1 MGENTQVGAVFLSL
15 SVDEENSRIK
25 ERNSLEDEDK
35 VLSTHTVSL
44 ANIDNIKRNMSQAS
58 EDRHEKYDHFDNMIV
73 GSPGRLNLKAIYKS
87 SPSLKSCN
95 LQMTPRRSSDI
106 SFRNLNSIAQNLVTP
121 KSKWLYSPFSGGRKK
136 KIQTE
141 IPYKVEFSVFR
152 PVRDVMPIQNEKDFQ
167 NILQGLAEKYLPG
180 CACFYWNE
188 YDFSEVVDDVNYYI
202 EDENLFPERILK
214 GSSGSYFAYSRNA
227 EEEDSIY
234 KIGVFKPK
242 DEEPYGPLSPKWT
255 KWLHRTFFPCCF
267 GRSCLIPNL
276 GYVSEAAACL
286 LDRRLLSH
294 IVPHTEI
301 IELRAPTF
309 YYHYWDRQ
317 KEFSKLPKKI
327 GSLQCFL
334 HGFVDADTWFK
345 HFSFPTDI
353 SHLPQSSDVLLS
365 PNELVSD
372 SNFKWSKDILK
383 QFREELDKLVILD
396 FIMRN
401 TDRGLDNWM
410 IKLVWLEKE
419 NHKTYRK
426 VSPFLKIGAIDSGL
440 AFPWKYPDE
449 WRSFPFGWLF
459 LPLSLIGQPFSIE
472 TRKHYLS
479 LLTSACWWEKTV
491 MELKKIFMKDTDFKE
506 RMWRKQLAFLK
517 GQAFNVVEI
526 LKIPHTGPL
535 ELTRTENLL
544 ILDEFMSAPILV
556 NNNVMN
562 NAISSSIYDLENTPK
577 VNDHDNVNNDIH
589 DATDISPLLPN
600 KVNPSKNHKNLNISG
615 FEYNISCD
623 NEPTRNTCETNVRE
637 VVIERL
643 VKVKK
648 KPPLLT
654 WC

>member
-1 MGENTQVGAVFLSL
+1 MEENTHLAVVSLNLSIN
-15 SVDEENSRIK
+15 EEKSRIK
-25 ERNSLEDEDK
+25 ERCVVEDERET
-35 VLSTHTVSL
+35 LSTHTVSP
-44 ANIDNIKRNMSQAS
+44 ANIDRIKRSMSQDS
-58 EDRHEKYDHFDNMIV
+58 EDKFERYDHFNNMIID
-73 GSPGRLNLKAIYKS
+73 SSECLNSKAIYKS
-87 SPSLKSCN
+87 SPSLKSFK
-95 LQMTPRRSSDI
+95 LQVTPRRLSDV
-106 SFRNLNSIAQNLVTP
+106 SYRNVNSITQNLVAPT
-121 KSKWLYSPFSGGRKK
+121 SKWLYSPFSGGRKK
-136 KIQTE
+136 KIE
-141 IPYKVEFSVFR
+141 ADVPYKVEFSVFR
-152 PVRDVMPIQNEKDFQ
+152 PLRDVIPIKNEKEFQ
-167 NILQGLAEKYLPG
+167 NLQKLFVEKCPPA
-180 CACFYWNE
+180 CACFYWSQD
-188 YDFSEVVDDVNYYI
+188 DFAEVVADVNYYI

-214 GSSGSYFAYSRNA
+214 GSSGSYFVYSRKFPY
-227 EEEDSIY
+227 EFQSSVY

-276 GYVSEAAACL
+276 GYISEAAACM
-286 LDRRLLSH
+286 LDRRLLSY
-294 IVPHTEI
+294 IVPHTEVVQ
-301 IELRAPTF
+301 LRAPTF
-309 YYHYWDRQ
+309 YYSYWGRQ
-317 KEFSKLPKKI
+317 KDLIKLPKKI

-334 HGFVDADTWFK
+334 HGFVDANTWFK
-345 HFSFPTDI
+345 MFSFPTDI
-353 SHLPQSSDVLLS
+353 SDLPQSSDVVLTQS
-365 PNELVSD
+365 QPVSEG
-372 SNFKWSKDILK
+372 NFKWSKDVLR

-410 IKLVWLEKE
+410 IKLLWLEKE
-419 NHKTYRK
+419 THESYRI

-440 AFPWKYPDE
+440 AFPWKHPDE

-459 LPLSLIGQPFSIE
+459 LPFSIIGQPFSRE

-479 LLTSACWWEKTV
+479 LLTSTCWWEKTV
-491 MELKKIFMKDTDFKE
+491 MELKNIFMKDADFKE

-517 GQAFNVVEI
+517 GQAFNVVET

-556 NNNVMN
+556 NDNIMN

-577 VNDHDNVNNDIH
+577 LNDADADIQDTNDL
-589 DATDISPLLPN
+589 TPLLLN
-600 KVNPSKNHKNLNISG
+600 KVNTPNNNKNLDISG
-615 FEYNISCD
+615 FEYNVNCD
-623 NEPTRNTCETNVRE
+623 NNLTRNTCETNVRE

-643 VKVKK
+643 VREKK